1 MKLLQKI
8 IVLVVILA
16 TVPVRAQD
24 KGYDV
29 TQYDATLTIERARNF
44 LAGHVT
50 MKAVATTDSLS
61 AILQHLKG
69 LTIDSIFVGSL
80 KAGLT
85 QRDSTDGSYFVTGF
99 TPIALH
105 SAFELTTYY
114 HGNPGNEGGTN
125 PWGGVTNDGK
135 MMFAMGVG
143 FSAPFVSTTRFW
155 LPCYDEPDD
164 KADTVTLRFTVP
176 DSDVVASNGVI
187 ESHLDAIARTRISVC
202 RVTHP
207 IASYLLTFA
216 VGPFSLVVD
225 KGPSSL
231 PIIGYCYSSD
241 SLRLRTLFDR
251 RIVRTIALYD
261 SLFGPYPFEKVGYVV
276 APIGSMEHQTMIT
289 LINQAI
295 DTNSTTPQ
303 HELAHMWWGD
313 WVTCKDFNDPW
324 LNEGFATFCESLV
337 LEHDVSTARY
347 WQKQKANITGA
358 LTSRGASIAMYGA
371 PFHTT
376 PRDNYPYEVI
386 YQKGAAVL
394 GMLRYML
401 GDSIF
406 FPALRAYGN
415 AHRYGNATSYDLQHD
430 LEQFTGQDLHWFF
443 KQWVFGTWYPQIKVS
458 YSRAG
463 ASYTLNLQ
471 QVQDPAKYQ
480 YFRVPFVV
488 EARTKGGL
496 TDRTVVWM
504 DSVAFTT
511 VNVFCA
517 FAPDTIVVDP
527 DGAVIKKITSVTTL
541 DVPPT
546 QPVSMDIRYSV
557 QFMPNPSKSTTPKL
571 VVSALPFVHTDLFDE
586 TTYQL
591 QRLNELTGESAELLL
606 FDSNGHKVVGGPLSR
621 PESVSR
627 RGNDVSYVFGL
638 PFAPLSSGTYFAKV
652 VLNNTV
658 VGEAQLVVT
667 K

>member
-1 MKLLQKI
+1 MRLLQKLFALT
-8 IVLVVILA
+8 IVAMAV
-16 TVPVRAQD
+16 TVHAQD

-29 TQYDATLTIERARNF
+29 TSYDVNLHIDRVKNYLEGA
-44 LAGHVT
+44 VT
-50 MKAVATTDSLS
+50 MHARATREIQSC
-61 AILQHLKG
+61 IQHLLG
-69 LTIDSIFVGSL
+69 LNIDSIFVKRTKTGYTVTDSG
-80 KAGLT
+80 AGEYTVNLPMNLGAG
-85 QRDSTDGSYFVTGF
+85 DEF
-99 TPIALH
+99 TVL
-105 SAFELTTYY
+105 TYY
-114 HGNPGNEGGTN
+114 HGAPMNEGGSN
-125 PWGGVTNDGK
+125 PWGGVTNNNS

-143 FSAPFVSTTRFW
+143 FSAPFISTTRYW
-155 LPCYDEPDD
+155 MPCYDEPDD
-164 KADTVTLRFTVP
+164 KADSATLTFTTP
-176 DSDVVASNGVI
+176 ESDVVASNGLRIMDSVNALT
-187 ESHLDAIARTRISVC
+187 HTRTTVWHVS
-202 RVTHP
+202 HP

-216 VGPFSLVVD
+216 VGPFVELNIA
-225 KGPSSL
+225 GPAGT
-231 PIIGYCYSSD
+231 PIQAFSHQSD
-241 SLRLRTLFDR
+241 SAKLDYVLRQ
-251 RIVRTIALYD
+251 RIVQTIALYD

-358 LTSRGASIAMYGA
+358 ISNGSTNAMYGA
-371 PFHTT
+371 PFRTS
-376 PRDNYPYEVI
+376 PRDNYPYAVI

-488 EARTKGGL
+488 EARTKGGI

-517 FAPDTIVVDP
+517 FPPDTIVVDP
-527 DGAVIKKITSVTTL
+527 DGAIIKKITSVTTL

-546 QPVSMDIRYSV
+546 QPVSMDICYSV

-591 QRLNELTGESAELLL
+591 QRLNELTGGSAELLL